1 MAGGWPDFKPV
12 SAVYRSAAKKD
23 KMMNNSVSP
32 IPLVDVT
39 RGGEIESLHF
49 GHFTVATP
57 DGSIVDGAGDERF
70 VTFPRSALKPIQA
83 LHLVESGAA
92 DAYRLE
98 DKHLCL
104 ACSSHWAEPF
114 HVDTVSA
121 WLEDLSCSETDLIC
135 GEDYPLDEGAKEA
148 LLRQNVERSRIYHNC
163 SGKHA
168 GFLTT
173 CRHLSYDIEGYDAFD
188 HPNQIQYRENLSSLT
203 GKDADT
209 YAWGIDGCAL
219 PAPALPMNDVAR
231 AMAKL
236 ADPSSLAGNRGE
248 AITRLCDAIA
258 ATPEYFWG
266 TGASCTE
273 LARVTKGRIIA
284 KIGAE
289 GYMVVI
295 VRDKKLG
302 ISIKATDGT
311 RRAVVVALFG
321 VLQKLDLLT
330 QEEKAAL
337 QHHITAPIKNSVGD
351 VVGNVRP
358 SSETFG

>member
-1 MAGGWPDFKPV
+1 MSEPAPPV
-12 SAVYRSAAKKD
+12 
-23 KMMNNSVSP
+23 
-32 IPLVDVT
+32 PLVDVT
-39 RGGEIESLHF
+39 RGAATESIHY
-49 GHFTVATP
+49 GHFVVAIP
-57 DGSIVDGAGDERF
+57 DGTITDGAGDPNF
-70 VTFPRSALKPIQA
+70 VTYPRSALKPIQA

-92 DAYRLE
+92 DAFRLE

-121 WLEDLSCSETDLIC
+121 WLEDLSCEENDLVC
-135 GEDYPLDEGAKEA
+135 GKDYPYDEDAKEA
-148 LLRQNVERSRIYHNC
+148 LLRQNVDRSRIFHNC

-188 HPNQIQYRENLSSLT
+188 HPSQKQYRENLCSLT
-203 GKDADT
+203 GMDANG
-209 YAWGIDGCAL
+209 YNWGIDGCAL
-219 PAPALPMNDVAR
+219 PAPALPMNDVAH

-236 ADPSSLAGNRGE
+236 SDPQGLPGDKGA

-258 ATPEYFWG
+258 AAPEYFWG

-273 LARVTKGRIIA
+273 LARVTEGRIIA

-289 GYMVVI
+289 GYMAVI

-302 ISIKATDGT
+302 ISIKAVDGT
-311 RRAVVVALFG
+311 RRAVIVALFG
-321 VLQKLDLLT
+321 VLRKLQLLSR
-330 QEEKAAL
+330 EEQAAL
-337 QHHITAPIKNSVGD
+337 QRHITPPVLNSRGDAVGEL
-351 VVGNVRP
+351 RP
-358 SSETFG
+358 SHETFG